1 MSLQF
6 KTLLLKEELEKLNE
20 LTLGT
25 TKPFPLSKALTPIP
39 GDKGYFTVFYAPI
52 SNDYNDSPIP
62 EVQVVIA
69 KIEDGKY
76 ESGFTINDKE
86 TQAFEAPIEY
96 YLRIIKTL
104 TLILT
109 RFIEK
114 YNPDS
119 IRVKGVDKED
129 VYKPGQKDRI
139 YFSFL
144 QQEAPKLGYRVARD
158 GEGYVIMIKNKTN

>member
-1 MSLQF
+1 MSLQI

-20 LTLGT
+20 LTLGN
-25 TKPFPLSKALTPIP
+25 TKPFPLSKALIPIN
-39 GDKGYFTVFYAPI
+39 GDKGYFTVFYAPMDNNY
-52 SNDYNDSPIP
+52 SDSSLP
-62 EVQVVIA
+62 EVQVILA

-76 ESGFTINDKE
+76 ECGFVINDNE
-86 TQAFEAPIEY
+86 VQAFEAPIEY

-104 TLILT
+104 TLVLT

-114 YNPDS
+114 YNPES
-119 IRVKGVDKED
+119 IRVKGVDKGD

-144 QQEAPKLGYRVARD
+144 QQEGPKLGYRVARD
-158 GEGYVIMIKNKTN
+158 GEGYMILIKNKE

>member
-1 MSLQF
+1 MSLQI

-20 LTLGT
+20 LTLGN
-25 TKPFPLSKALTPIP
+25 TKPFPLSKALIPIN
-39 GDKGYFTVFYAPI
+39 GDKGYFTVFYAPMDNNY
-52 SNDYNDSPIP
+52 SDSSLP
-62 EVQVVIA
+62 EVQVILA

-76 ESGFTINDKE
+76 ECGFVINDNE
-86 TQAFEAPIEY
+86 VQAFEAPIEY

-104 TLILT
+104 TLVLT

-119 IRVKGVDKED
+119 IRVKGVDKGD

-144 QQEAPKLGYRVARD
+144 QQEGPKLGYRVARD
-158 GEGYVIMIKNKTN
+158 GEGYMILIKNKE

>member
-1 MSLQF
+1 MSLQI

-20 LTLGT
+20 LTLGN
-25 TKPFPLSKALTPIP
+25 TKPFPLSKALVPIN
-39 GDKGYFTVFYAPI
+39 GDKGYFTVFYAPMDNNY
-52 SNDYNDSPIP
+52 SDSSLP
-62 EVQVVIA
+62 EVQVILA

-76 ESGFTINDKE
+76 ECGFVINDNE
-86 TQAFEAPIEY
+86 VQAFEAPIEY

-104 TLILT
+104 TLIQT

-114 YNPDS
+114 YNPES
-119 IRVKGVDKED
+119 IRVKGVDKGD

-144 QQEAPKLGYRVARD
+144 QQEGPKLGYRVARD
-158 GEGYVIMIKNKTN
+158 GEGYMILIKNKE

>member
-1 MSLQF
+1 MSLQI

-20 LTLGT
+20 LTLGN
-25 TKPFPLSKALTPIP
+25 TKPFPLSKALVPIN
-39 GDKGYFTVFYAPI
+39 GDKGYFTVFYAPMDNNY
-52 SNDYNDSPIP
+52 SDSSLPA
-62 EVQVVIA
+62 VQVILA

-76 ESGFTINDKE
+76 ECGFVINDNE
-86 TQAFEAPIEY
+86 VQAFEAPIEY

-114 YNPDS
+114 YNPES
-119 IRVKGVDKED
+119 IRVKGVDKGD

-144 QQEAPKLGYRVARD
+144 QQEGPKLGYRVARD
-158 GEGYVIMIKNKTN
+158 GEGYMILIKNKE

>member
-6 KTLLLKEELEKLNE
+6 RTLLLNEELEKLHE

-25 TKPFPLSKALTPIP
+25 TKPFPISKVLTPIP
-39 GDKGYFTVFYAPI
+39 GDKGYFSIFYAPREGVYDNN
-52 SNDYNDSPIP
+52 SIP
-62 EVQVVIA
+62 EVQIVIA
-69 KIEDGKY
+69 KSEEGKY
-76 ESGFTINDKE
+76 EMGFTINDAE

-144 QQEAPKLGYRVARD
+144 QQEGPKLGYRVARD
-158 GEGYVIMIKNKTN
+158 GDGYIIMIKNKTN

>member
-1 MSLQF
+1 MSLQI

-20 LTLGT
+20 LTLGN
-25 TKPFPLSKALTPIP
+25 TKPFPVSKALIPIN
-39 GDKGYFTVFYAPI
+39 GDKGYFTVFYAPMDNNY
-52 SNDYNDSPIP
+52 SDSSLP
-62 EVQVVIA
+62 EVQVILA

-76 ESGFTINDKE
+76 ECGFVINDNE
-86 TQAFEAPIEY
+86 VQAFEAPIEY

-104 TLILT
+104 TLVLT

-119 IRVKGVDKED
+119 IRVKGVDKGD

-144 QQEAPKLGYRVARD
+144 QQEGPKLGYRVARD
-158 GEGYVIMIKNKTN
+158 GEGYVILIKNKE